1 MTIHQM
7 QIRPDE
13 QEDRLVLRLSTTDAA
28 EFRFWLTRSF
38 VKKLWGML
46 IKMVEWDKAVRQQV
60 DAAARQTVLEIQHQ
74 GYAEQGDFS
83 RGFEE
88 IPRKFPLGE
97 APVLL
102 ATAKGVRRDD
112 GLYVL
117 SLFPARGQGLDMTL
131 DMRLLHIFGKLV
143 SDAVARADWDLN
155 LDLTGKKPAQPA
167 QPESSAPRRLN

>member
-13 QEDRLVLRLSTTDAA
+13 QEDRLLLRLSTTDAA

-46 IKMVEWDKAVRQQV
+46 LKMVEWDKAVQQQF
-60 DAAARQTVLEIQHQ
+60 DASTRKAVLELQHQ
-74 GYAEQGDFS
+74 GFAQQGDFS
-83 RGFEE
+83 RNFEE

-97 APVLL
+97 PPILL
-102 ATAKGVRRDD
+102 ASAKGVRRDD

-117 SLFPARGQGLDMTL
+117 SLFPSQGKGLDMTL

-143 SDAVARADWDLN
+143 SEAAARADWDLK
-155 LDLTGKKPAQPA
+155 LVLGDKPAEAA
-167 QPESSAPRRLN
+167 QPEAAAPRRLN